1 MAEAVTGSRQ
11 EEKALPGA
19 PSPAARAM
27 RSFKLLF
34 YLAGIGLI
42 LFGGAWALLV
52 ALAPHLAD
60 SPVLRGILGA
70 IGGAAILMVVFI
82 CPVAVLAAVIGT
94 LIALVK
100 YRDRDDR

>member
-1 MAEAVTGSRQ
+1 MAEVLSGS
-11 EEKALPGA
+11 KNASGAPPGA
-19 PSPAARAM
+19 PAPISRAL
-27 RSFKLLF
+27 RPFKLLF
-34 YLAGIGLI
+34 YLAGLGIV
-42 LFGGAWALLV
+42 LFAGAWVLVGALDPL
-52 ALAPHLAD
+52 LAD

-100 YRDRDDR
+100 YRDDR